1 MGESI
6 GFNSS
11 KSSDGWDWE
20 WFRYGSTVI
29 LNRTDNNWGQLT
41 PREFNSLMRIHIEI
55 NDPKSKKNN
64 KLTPIDKVP
73 GL

>member
-1 MGESI
+1 MGKSL

-29 LNRTDNNWGQLT
+29 LNSKKWEQLT
-41 PREFNSLMRIHIEI
+41 PREFNSLMRVHKEV
-55 NDPKSKKNN
+55 NDPKSKKNE

>member
-1 MGESI
+1 MNK
-6 GFNSS
+6 FNN
-11 KSSDGWDWE
+11 SDSWDWE

-29 LNRTDNNWGQLT
+29 LKKTDDNWGLLT
-41 PREFNSLMRIHIEI
+41 PREFNSLMRVHAYV
-55 NDPKSKKNN
+55 NDPKSKDKIEKD

>member
-11 KSSDGWDWE
+11 KDSDGWDWV

-29 LNRTDNNWGQLT
+29 LNRTDNNWMQLT

-55 NDPKSKKNN
+55 NDPKSKKED
-64 KLTPIDKVP
+64 KLKHIDDV
-73 GL
+73 L

>member
-1 MGESI
+1 MGKSL

-29 LNRTDNNWGQLT
+29 LNRTDNNWMQLT
-41 PREFNSLMRIHIEI
+41 PREFTTRKKK
-55 NDPKSKKNN
+55 NDPLLKDILSQKYIK
-64 KLTPIDKVP
+64 II
-73 GL
+73 

>member
-1 MGESI
+1 MGKSL

-20 WFRYGSTVI
+20 WFMNGSTVI
-29 LNRTDNNWGQLT
+29 LYRTDNNWWKMT

-55 NDPKSKKNN
+55 NDPKSKKED
-64 KLTPIDKVP
+64 KLKHIDDV
-73 GL
+73 L

>member
-1 MGESI
+1 MGKSL

-29 LNRTDNNWGQLT
+29 LNRTDNNWMQLT
-41 PREFNSLMRIHIEI
+41 PREFNSLMKVHVYV
-55 NDPKSKKNN
+55 NDPESKKEE
-64 KLTPIDKVP
+64 KLVSIDDV
-73 GL
+73 L